1 MDLDEGC
8 REGTAVKNSAAKQP
22 LLECVEI
29 SLLGLK
35 KHLATSMGHST
46 QASVKEATNSLLSTS
61 QTVAAAKLQAFTTNY
76 DYDLED
82 ANVCDTSRADH

>member
-1 MDLDEGC
+1 
-8 REGTAVKNSAAKQP
+8 
-22 LLECVEI
+22 
-29 SLLGLK
+29 
-35 KHLATSMGHST
+35 MGHST

-76 DYDLED
+76 DYDFED